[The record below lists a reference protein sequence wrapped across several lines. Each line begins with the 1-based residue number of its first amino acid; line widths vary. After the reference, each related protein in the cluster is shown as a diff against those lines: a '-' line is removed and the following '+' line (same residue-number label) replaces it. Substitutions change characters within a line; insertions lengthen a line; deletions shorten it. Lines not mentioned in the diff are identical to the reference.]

1 MVPQLNA
8 LVLPA
13 ERSEIKVLV
22 GGAEQVSGGV
32 AGATFVLGHAVLTI
46 RTQPTGRKDEMPPRA
61 PQVAESADVVVV
73 GGGNAGYCAA
83 HAAASRG
90 RRVVLL
96 ERAAP
101 AESGGNSYFT
111 AGAIR
116 MTHEGLAGL
125 LDIVEPDERLA
136 QTEVPPYPAGQF
148 RTDMERT
155 TSGRCDPALTAAL
168 VADSGP
174 GVRWLSELGM
184 PFRLMYERQAYERP
198 DGSYL
203 FWGGLAVGAAGGG
216 KGLMAGHREIAARL
230 GVEVQYERCCNAL
243 VRDSAGVTGVIWERP
258 DGSRGRTEAAAV
270 VLAAGGFEADADLR
284 STHLGEGWRQALVRG
299 TPLNDGRM
307 LRAALE
313 IGAARAGDWSTAHAV
328 AWDAGAPPVG
338 DRELTNQLTRQSYPL
353 GIVVNRDGRRF
364 IDEGADFRNYTYAR
378 YGADIIA
385 QPGAIAYQIFDAAL
399 RPLLRPEEYES
410 PGVSEHVAASIPE
423 LAARCGIDPDGLE
436 ATVAEFNTAVR
447 RDVAF
452 DPNVRDGRSAAVDP
466 PKSNWANPIETPP
479 FYAYPVTC
487 GITFTFGGL
496 HGDANARV
504 LDDSAAVIHGLYACG
519 EMLGGLFSGNYPGG
533 SGLTAGLVFGR
544 RAGLAA

>member
-1 MVPQLNA
+1 
-8 LVLPA
+8 
-13 ERSEIKVLV
+13 
-22 GGAEQVSGGV
+22 
-32 AGATFVLGHAVLTI
+32 
-46 RTQPTGRKDEMPPRA
+46 MPSRA
-61 PQVAESADVVVV
+61 PQIAESADVVVV
-73 GGGNAGYCAA
+73 GGGNAGFAAA

-101 AESGGNSYFT
+101 AESGGNSFFT

-116 MTHEGLAGL
+116 MAHDGLPDL
-125 LDIVEPDERLA
+125 LDIVEPDERIA

-148 RTDMERT
+148 RADMERT
-155 TSGRCDPALTAAL
+155 TSGRCDPVLTGAL
-168 VADSGP
+168 VADSGA
-174 GVRWLSELGM
+174 GVRWLRELGM
-184 PFRLMYERQAYERP
+184 PFRLMYERQAYRRP
-198 DGSYL
+198 DASYQ
-203 FWGGLAVGAAGGG
+203 FWGGLAVGAVGGG

-230 GVEVQYERCCNAL
+230 GIDVQYERCCAAL
-243 VRDSAGVTGVIWERP
+243 SRDGTGVTGVIWERP
-258 DGSRGRTEAAAV
+258 DGARGRTEAAAV
-270 VLAAGGFEADADLR
+270 VLAAGGFEADAGMR
-284 STHLGEGWRQALVRG
+284 REHLGEDWQHARVRG

-313 IGAARAGDWSTAHAV
+313 IGAGRAGDWSTAHAV

-353 GIVVNRDGRRF
+353 GIVVNRHGRRF

-378 YGADIIA
+378 YGTDVIA
-385 QPGAIAYQIFDAAL
+385 QPGAIAYQVFDAVL
-399 RPLLRPEEYES
+399 RPLLRAEEYES

-423 LAARCGIDPDGLE
+423 LAARCGIDADGFA
-436 ATVAEFNTAVR
+436 ATVADFNAAVR

-452 DPNVRDGRSAAVDP
+452 DPTVKDGRSAAVIP
-466 PKSNWANPIETPP
+466 VKSNWANRIETPP

-496 HGDANARV
+496 RADAGARV
-504 LDDSAAVIHGLYACG
+504 LDDSGAVIPGLYVCG

-544 RAGLAA
+544 RAGSAA